1 MRGSRYI
8 PVGMDAA
15 PHDVILVLDF
25 DSTIVNAEGLDELA
39 RIALAEDPDRERK
52 VLAIEGI
59 TRDGMEGRIGIDE
72 SLARRLEMLDIRKG
86 HVDKVVRLLRRRLS
100 ASFRRNRAALRR
112 NAARIFVVSSGFRDY
127 VVPICKDLGIPA
139 ERVHANDLTWS
150 RDGRVT
156 GFKRA
161 NPLAR
166 PGGKA
171 DAVRALRLK
180 GHVVA
185 VGDGATDCEIR
196 DRGAARE
203 FVAYCENI
211 ERDGVAAR
219 ADRTVRS
226 LDELLWIYRL
236 PGSPSYPKTRMV
248 ALLLEGIHSDAA
260 AALRAEGY
268 RVETVSDAL
277 PEAELERAIK
287 GVSLLGIR
295 SKTRVSAGVIR
306 HADRLLAL
314 GCFCIGTEQVDLA
327 AAGAAGVAV
336 FNAPYSNTRSVVELA
351 VGGIVMLHRRATDAS
366 ALLHS
371 GGWRKSAQG
380 CHEVRG
386 RTLGIVGYGRI
397 GSQLSVLAEAL
408 GMEVLYHDLEE
419 RLALGN
425 ARKCRTLG
433 DLLQRS
439 DVVSLHVD
447 GRPANIGLIG
457 ERELRR
463 MRPGAMLVNL
473 ARGQVVD
480 LAALAAS
487 LRSGHLGGVM
497 VDVFPEEPLG
507 NRDPFDCPLRGI
519 SNVILTPHIGG
530 STAEAQQ
537 GIGAFVAARM
547 VEYVNVGTTAGAVNM
562 PNIALPTTPRAHR
575 FLHLH
580 RNQPGVLAQIN
591 GILAQRRINILAQ
604 ALRTDEHSGY
614 VVTDVNRSYDEA
626 VVAELRRIPGTVRLR
641 VLY

>member
-1 MRGSRYI
+1 
-8 PVGMDAA
+8 MDAA
-15 PHDVILVLDF
+15 HARNDIALVLDF

-39 RIALAEDPDRERK
+39 RIALADDPERERK

-72 SLARRLEMLDIRKG
+72 SLARRLAMLTIRRS
-86 HVDKVVRLLRRRLS
+86 HVEQVVRLLRKRLS
-100 ASFRRNRAALRR
+100 PSFRRHKAALKR
-112 NAARIFVVSSGFRDY
+112 NAARVWVVSSGFRDY
-127 VVPICKDLGIPA
+127 VVPVCKDLGISPDHV
-139 ERVHANDLTWS
+139 RANDLTWS
-150 RDGRVT
+150 KDGRVS
-156 GFKRA
+156 GFDRS
-161 NPLAR
+161 NPLAK

-171 DAVRALRLK
+171 VAVRALRL
-180 GHVVA
+180 GPAVVA

-196 DRGAARE
+196 DLGAARE

-248 ALLLEGIHSDAA
+248 ALLLENVHPDAA
-260 AALRAEGY
+260 AALRSEGY
-268 RVETVSDAL
+268 RVETLSDAL
-277 PEAELERAIK
+277 PEAELARAIK

-295 SKTRVSAGVIR
+295 SKTRVTAGVLAE
-306 HADRLLAL
+306 ADRLLAV
-314 GCFCIGTEQVDLA
+314 GCFCIGTEQVDLS

-351 VGGIVMLHRRATDAS
+351 IGEIVMLYRRVLEGS
-366 ALLHS
+366 AILHA

-380 CHEVRG
+380 CREVRG

-397 GSQLSVLAEAL
+397 GSQLSVLAESL
-408 GMEVLYHDLEE
+408 GMEVLYFDLEE

-425 ARKCRTLG
+425 ARKCRTLAE
-433 DLLQRS
+433 LLRKS

-447 GRPANIGLIG
+447 GRPGNIGLIG
-457 ERELRR
+457 ERELRA

-473 ARGQVVD
+473 SRGQIVD
-480 LAALAAS
+480 LEALARS
-487 LRSGHLGGVM
+487 LRSGHLGGAA
-497 VDVFPEEPLG
+497 VDVFPEEPLS

-519 SNVILTPHIGG
+519 PNAILTPHIGG
-530 STAEAQQ
+530 STSEAQQ
-537 GIGAFVAARM
+537 NIGVFVAARL
-547 VEYVNVGTTAGAVNM
+547 VDYVNAGSTSGAVNL
-562 PNIALPTTPRAHR
+562 PTIALPVTPRAHR

-591 GILAQRRINILAQ
+591 GILAKRRINILAQ
-604 ALRTDEHSGY
+604 ALRTDEQIGY
-614 VVTDVNRSYDEA
+614 AVTDVNRSYDEA
-626 VVAELRRIPGTVRLR
+626 VVAELRRIPGTLRLR